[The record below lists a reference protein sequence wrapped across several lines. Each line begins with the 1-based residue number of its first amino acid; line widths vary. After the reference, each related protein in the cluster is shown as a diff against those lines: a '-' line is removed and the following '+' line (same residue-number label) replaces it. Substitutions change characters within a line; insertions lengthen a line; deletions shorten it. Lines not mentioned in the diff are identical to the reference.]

1 MTNEIKEWPSDLS
14 KIAQSDDL
22 HISPLRDDGIT
33 YGTPTWIW
41 SVVVDNALYVRA
53 YHGKKSTWYQ
63 AALKQKEGT
72 TTVAGMTLSVS
83 FSPVDA
89 ALNNSIDDA
98 YRSKYAGRQYLN
110 SMINE
115 RARTATIKVEARN

>member
-1 MTNEIKEWPSDLS
+1 MDMVSGCRQRAICASLS
-14 KIAQSDDL
+14 WQKINLVSGSAQ
-22 HISPLRDDGIT
+22 
-33 YGTPTWIW
+33 
-41 SVVVDNALYVRA
+41 A
-53 YHGKKSTWYQ
+53 
-63 AALKQKEGT
+63 EGRKI
-72 TTVAGMTLSVS
+72 TVAGMTLSVS